1 MQQNKAKVNHAEK
14 ARIGAIGEEAVIIQL
29 LRHKWDAFNANA
41 TLANYKSVDVVG
53 LRYLKEKAK
62 PQVALIQVKSMSE
75 KSDLNFPT
83 GFSLKEATD
92 KQLLNDKIVGPYV
105 FVKIKEEGCDFYIV
119 PRSQIIELIYIS
131 NKYYIEQIKKDK
143 KTLTGPACVRLLWI
157 EGNDQWAN
165 LKNKQFGN
173 PIVLGS
179 TKNQWEN
186 IWND

>member
-1 MQQNKAKVNHAEK
+1 MQQNKTKVNHAEK

-62 PQVALIQVKSMSE
+62 PQVTLIQVKSMSE
-75 KSDLNFPT
+75 KSDLNYPT

-92 KQLLNDKIVGPYV
+92 KQLLSDKIVGPYV
-105 FVKIKEEGCDFYIV
+105 FVKVKEEGCDFYIV

-131 NKYYIEQIKKDK
+131 NKFYIDKIKEDK

-157 EGNDQWAN
+157 EGNDRWASS
-165 LKNKQFGN
+165 KNMQFGN
-173 PIVLGS
+173 PIPIGS
-179 TKNQWEN
+179 TKDQWEN
-186 IWND
+186 IWKD